1 LISLLKEFTEALIMA
16 LIVFLLLQV
25 SVQNFRVEGSSMSPT
40 IKPGEY
46 VTVNKLGYIKV
57 DMARFS
63 RLIPFWDASD
73 KGEVLPFQPGGPD
86 RGDVVVFRFPQDP
99 SRNFVKRIIGLP
111 GEQISI
117 IHGATYIDGQLLD
130 ETYLKVKPRDENL
143 EFEPLG
149 EDEYFVMGDNRPY
162 SNDSRHW
169 GENFAVPLDNIIGG
183 KWLNYELPFDL
194 GFANKAD

>member
-1 LISLLKEFTEALIMA
+1 MISLLKEFTEALIMA

-73 KGEVLPFQPGGPD
+73 KGEVFPFQPGGPD

-111 GEQISI
+111 GEQVSI

-169 GENFAVPLDNIIGG
+169 GENFAVPLDSIIGG